1 MDRWV
6 EIEFDCLPLRSITRF
21 DAPIDAS
28 PKYEQF
34 CRRVKAAVDKHGSHN
49 TFYLHNARCVYHL
62 LNHASRGSLE
72 FSFEGTVLTDQSD
85 VKTKSCDL
93 NVELVAETVDWL
105 TETVVKWFAE
115 SVSRSV
121 AVEFDRYIEAGD
133 LDAAKKRIEKIQQA
147 SDEADGFVGMYL

>member
-6 EIEFDCLPLRSITRF
+6 EFEFDCLPLRSVTRF

-34 CRRVKAAVDKHGSHN
+34 CRRVKSAVDKHGSHN
-49 TFYLHNARCVYHL
+49 TFYLHNARCAYHL
-62 LNHASRGSLE
+62 LNHPDRGIIE
-72 FSFEGTVLTDQSD
+72 FSFEGTVLTDQED
-85 VKTKSCDL
+85 RKTKSCDL
-93 NVELVAETVDWL
+93 HVELAAETVDWL
-105 TETVVKWFAE
+105 TETVVQWFRE

-133 LDAAKKRIEKIQQA
+133 LDAAKKRIETIQQA
-147 SDEADGFVGMYL
+147 SDDADGFVGMYL

>member
-72 FSFEGTVLTDQSD
+72 FSFEGTVLTDQAD
-85 VKTKSCDL
+85 VKTKNCDL
-93 NVELVAETVDWL
+93 KVELVAETVDWL

-133 LDAAKKRIEKIQQA
+133 LEAAKKRIEKIQQA
-147 SDEADGFVGMYL
+147 SDDADGFVGMYL